1 MHWIKVHWTLALCF
15 IPLGVGQA
23 MDARAADMTKTLHV
37 AFANAE
43 GGFDSQA
50 SNDNADIAPTSA
62 IRERISLRS
71 AICGHPPLCP

>member
-43 GGFDSQA
+43 GGFDPQA
-50 SNDNADIAPTSA
+50 SNDTTTSGA
-62 IRERISLRS
+62 VIVGNVCYPRTHQS
-71 AICGHPPLCP
+71 